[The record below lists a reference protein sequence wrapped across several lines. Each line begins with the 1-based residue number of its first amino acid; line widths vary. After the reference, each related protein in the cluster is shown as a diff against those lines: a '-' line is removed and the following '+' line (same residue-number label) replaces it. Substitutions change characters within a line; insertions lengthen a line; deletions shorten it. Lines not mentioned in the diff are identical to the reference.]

1 MVKTSTSLNS
11 VNFSSPVPVEETV
24 EQAKTRDEMFYDN
37 IKPQLDQLI
46 KDPSNETVDK
56 ILAYAKKK

>member
-11 VNFSSPVPVEETV
+11 VNYASPVPADEAV
-24 EQAKTRDEMFYDN
+24 EQANNHDEMFYDS

-46 KDPSNETVDK
+46 KDPSDETIEK
-56 ILAYAKKK
+56 ILAYAKTK

>member
-11 VNFSSPVPVEETV
+11 VNFSSPVPAEKAV
-24 EQAKTRDEMFYDN
+24 EQAKTQDEMFYDN
-37 IKPQLDQLI
+37 IKPQLDKLI
-46 KDPSNETVDK
+46 KDPSDETIER

>member
-11 VNFSSPVPVEETV
+11 VNFSSPVPAEKAV
-24 EQAKTRDEMFYDN
+24 EQAKTQDEMFYDN
-37 IKPQLDQLI
+37 IKPELDKLI
-46 KDPSNETVDK
+46 KDPSDETIEK